1 MFQLVE
7 GLPQPSLGTSTI
19 NAAPKRNTTSLFS
32 SSSSSFLSSLSAS
45 SSFPSSHS
53 DFHNEANPC
62 VPEAP
67 LALMPAD
74 VAEESTLATIR
85 AALDGRDPERRLLLL
100 QLLYGEYAAQVTSR
114 SAEHEGFQPCA
125 KRTHRTVRDMRMAT
139 DPAGAAPEGDRE
151 CIAAEEFVD
160 LSMDELVHRSLTLVA
175 DHWGMVDWDRLELDK
190 LLVEIQRLRVGATTE
205 TSASPALL
213 ETASALAASET
224 GERRSTSSSSLEI
237 MFPTFAQL
245 NFAAAA
251 PCYSA
256 ESPDH
261 PCDDESDDGSAS
273 DDDREEDGDSTSE
286 DDYGDVQSEAAE
298 ARDMDLWISDLDE
311 LVSDLEML
319 SRSSSLAASDSLE
332 RSDGSS
338 LRSFDSR

>member
-19 NAAPKRNTTSLFS
+19 NAASKRNTTSLS

-114 SAEHEGFQPCA
+114 SAAHEGFQPCA

>member
-19 NAAPKRNTTSLFS
+19 NAASKRNTTCLS
-32 SSSSSFLSSLSAS
+32 STSSSFLSSLSAS

-114 SAEHEGFQPCA
+114 SAAHEGFQPCA

>member
-19 NAAPKRNTTSLFS
+19 NAASKRNTTSLS

-114 SAEHEGFQPCA
+114 SAAHEGFQPCA

-151 CIAAEEFVD
+151 SIAAEEFVD